1 MASVAGLQVLLHPL
15 PPRRGPSTLS
25 LKMYPMS
32 LIFLMLW
39 TGVRFPQE
47 GNMQTLCCY
56 QAGDASCW
64 DARVQCISVVRGHRT
79 RPTEVFP
86 EGLIGRETAAPEFL
100 PDLV

>member
-15 PPRRGPSTLS
+15 PPRGPSTL
-25 LKMYPMS
+25 LPKMDSAS

-47 GNMQTLCCY
+47 RNMQTLCCY

-64 DARVQCISVVRGHRT
+64 DARVQCVSVVRGPRT
-79 RPTEVFP
+79 WPTEVFP
-86 EGLIGRETAAPEFL
+86 EGLIGRETAAPVFL